1 MEMQIGLF
9 AGGRFPL
16 AEWGAHLGNKGAGE
30 CRWASARG
38 VPRAGRGQPPA
49 KGIARCREVGRRPCR
64 QMEFRGALNVRGLLL
79 SADQGVLG
87 ADPSFMVHEKM
98 RVCGLLSAPAGWPLA
113 ERGLN
118 CRQLGGQ
125 RAGVRRALSAAYE
138 GGPLSW
144 EETEPD
150 LGLWFPKLRGT
161 QRPLGAGEWQ
171 SPTQQGIQGGDPGWR
186 TCNCAHVAEWQTV
199 GWGFSGHGR
208 TLKRSKMRCRAA
220 RLSGG
225 QGHPSVH

>member
-1 MEMQIGLF
+1 MGERTWHSE
-9 AGGRFPL
+9 GRP
-16 AEWGAHLGNKGAGE
+16 GAAPRQRH
-30 CRWASARG
+30 CQVQRG
-38 VPRAGRGQPPA
+38 WKEAVPADG
-49 KGIARCREVGRRPCR
+49 V
-64 QMEFRGALNVRGLLL
+64 RGALNVRGLLL

-125 RAGVRRALSAAYE
+125 RAGVRRALSAACE

-208 TLKRSKMRCRAA
+208 TLKPSQISWRAV

>member
-1 MEMQIGLF
+1 MEMQVGLS
-9 AGGRFPL
+9 ARGRFPL

-38 VPRAGRGQPPA
+38 VPRAGQGQPPA

-125 RAGVRRALSAAYE
+125 RAGVRRALSAACE

-144 EETEPD
+144 GETEPET
-150 LGLWFPKLRGT
+150 LVP
-161 QRPLGAGEWQ
+161 Q
-171 SPTQQGIQGGDPGWR
+171 
-186 TCNCAHVAEWQTV
+186 VA
-199 GWGFSGHGR
+199 
-208 TLKRSKMRCRAA
+208 
-220 RLSGG
+220 
-225 QGHPSVH
+225 GHPKASWCW